1 MKNLIEFISK
11 PVIEFYIPQ
20 VIEFLPIEEYRPINI
35 NNEFITYDYLISNY
49 GNIYSNKT
57 NKILSQYIDENRYH
71 RISLQIKNKR
81 LSFKVSRLVLM
92 TFNPIL
98 TPELYQANH
107 KNGNKSENGIWNLEW
122 TTQIENIYH
131 AYMTGLIN
139 NGLYKKHS
147 STYLNDIKVHEICNY
162 LQDGYNYNQIC
173 EFMNIDKNEYRR
185 FKDIIHS
192 IVTKDAWK
200 YISKNYNITKKKQT
214 LYSEE
219 IIHKICKCL
228 EKESTYD
235 EICEKFPEYNHN
247 KLKNLI
253 YNLISKNVYTYI
265 SDQYSLIRPKSKTDP
280 IFTDEQVHYICKLL
294 KMNISYSDIVTNLN
308 IDYDSLDK
316 KRKRHIL
323 QYISDIKNKRKY
335 IHISNIYY

>member
-1 MKNLIEFISK
+1 MKNLIEFI
-11 PVIEFYIPQ
+11 PNPIIEFYTPQ

-49 GNIYSNKT
+49 GNIYSNKR
-57 NKILSQYIDENRYH
+57 NIIMKQFIDEDGYH
-71 RISLQIKNKR
+71 RISLQIKNQR

-92 TFNPIL
+92 TFYPIL

-139 NGLYKKHS
+139 NGLYQKHS
-147 STYLNDIKVHEICNY
+147 STYLNDIKVHKICNY
-162 LQDGYNYNQIC
+162 LQEGYSYNQIC

-192 IVTKDAWK
+192 IVTKNAWRH
-200 YISKNYNITKKKQT
+200 ISKNYNIIRRTQT
-214 LYSEE
+214 LYSNET
-219 IIHKICKCL
+219 IHKICKCL
-228 EKESTYD
+228 ENESTYD
-235 EICEKFPEYNHN
+235 EICEKFPEYNN
-247 KLKNLI
+247 NRLKSLI
-253 YNLISKNVYTYI
+253 YNLVSKKLYIYI
-265 SDQYSLIRPKSKTDP
+265 SNQYHLIKPKSKTEP
-280 IFTDEQVHYICKLL
+280 IFTDEQVHYICTLL
-294 KMNISYSDIVTNLN
+294 NQNINYLDIIANLDIN
-308 IDYDSLDK
+308 YDSLDK

-335 IHISNIYY
+335 IHISNMYY